1 MPPPQVPVLL
11 RPPYVPKSARVALPP
26 SVLPAVLAA
35 AVVGA
40 VVIPLDRPG
49 IGWLLAGIACVLAVV
64 VADRKARGWELREA
78 GDGFL
83 DEGDG
88 AGVGEGGPD
97 PLDLDEGSLHTAR
110 VDEGSLDTARVDEGS
125 LHTEGLDEGSLHTAK
140 AYEGS
145 LHTEEPSPRNPSRA
159 RIIWAALALALLA
172 VGTIRAAEWLFV
184 LCVLA
189 AAVAGSLAVVGPRS
203 VKGLLYDVLAV
214 PIEAF
219 GGLAWVGRGAKKGK
233 PSGAAKRTASAVFL
247 TLALLAVFVPLLSSA
262 DATFAGVLSAVMPE
276 VDGPGTVQ
284 WIFVFGLVGA
294 ASAGA
299 LFVLAAP
306 PRPAEAKQHKVL
318 HRVEWALPVG
328 VLTVLFAGF
337 VFVQLV
343 ALFGGDAYVLR
354 TSGLTYAEYARGGFW
369 QLSAITVLT
378 LGVIVSALRWGS
390 KETAQ
395 DRWWLRGVLTA
406 LSLLTLV
413 IVASALSRM
422 WTYQQAYGFTVLRLL
437 VETCELW
444 LGVVYLLMIAAVWKL
459 DQAWLSRA
467 AIGTAMA
474 ALLALAVLDPERF
487 VADRNID
494 RMEAGHGID
503 FSYLSTL
510 SADVL
515 PAVERLPEPVR
526 TTVRGPVRAGIKADS
541 WQEFNFSRM
550 AGR

>member
-1 MPPPQVPVLL
+1 M
-11 RPPYVPKSARVALPP
+11 
-26 SVLPAVLAA
+26 
-35 AVVGA
+35 
-40 VVIPLDRPG
+40 
-49 IGWLLAGIACVLAVV
+49 
-64 VADRKARGWELREA
+64 
-78 GDGFL
+78 
-83 DEGDG
+83 
-88 AGVGEGGPD
+88 
-97 PLDLDEGSLHTAR
+97 
-110 VDEGSLDTARVDEGS
+110 
-125 LHTEGLDEGSLHTAK
+125 
-140 AYEGS
+140 
-145 LHTEEPSPRNPSRA
+145 
-159 RIIWAALALALLA
+159 
-172 VGTIRAAEWLFV
+172 
-184 LCVLA
+184 
-189 AAVAGSLAVVGPRS
+189 GPRS
-203 VKGLLYDVLAV
+203 VKGLLYDILAV

-219 GGLAWVGRGAKKGK
+219 GGLAWLGRGRKKTHRK
-233 PSGAAKRTASAVFL
+233 PSGATKRTASAVFV

-262 DATFAGVLSAVMPE
+262 DATFAGVLSAAMPE
-276 VDGPGTVQ
+276 IDGAYAVQ

-294 ASAGA
+294 ATAGA

-306 PRPAEAKQHKVL
+306 PRPAGEATQNKVL
-318 HRVEWALPVG
+318 HRIEWALPVG
-328 VLTVLFAGF
+328 VLTLLFAGF
-337 VFVQLV
+337 VFAQLV

-378 LGVIVSALRWGS
+378 LGVIVIALRWGS
-390 KETAQ
+390 KETTQ

-444 LGVVYLLMIAAVWKL
+444 LGAVYLLMIAAIWKL

-474 ALLALAVLDPERF
+474 ALLALAVLNPERF
-487 VADRNID
+487 IADRNID
-494 RMEAGHGID
+494 RMADGHGID
-503 FSYLSTL
+503 SAYLSTL

-526 TTVRGPVRAGIKADS
+526 AAVRGPVRAGIKADS

>member
-1 MPPPQVPVLL
+1 MADRPAHATPAGAVASMPPPPELPPMPPPPVPVLA
-11 RPPYVPKSARVALPP
+11 RPAYVPKSARVALPP

-40 VVIPLDRPG
+40 ILIPLDRPG
-49 IGWLLAGIACVLAVV
+49 IGWLLAGITCVVAVV
-64 VADRKARGWELREA
+64 VADRKARAWGSRSAEA
-78 GDGFL
+78 G
-83 DEGDG
+83 
-88 AGVGEGGPD
+88 
-97 PLDLDEGSLHTAR
+97 EGSLHTA
-110 VDEGSLDTARVDEGS
+110 
-125 LHTEGLDEGSLHTAK
+125 GLGEGSLHTAGLG
-140 AYEGS
+140 EGS
-145 LHTEEPSPRNPSRA
+145 LHQAEPAPRNPSRA
-159 RIIWAALALALLA
+159 RILWAALALALLA

-184 LCVLA
+184 FCVLA
-189 AAVAGSLAVVGPRS
+189 AAAAGSLAAVGPRS

-219 GGLAWVGRGAKKGK
+219 GGLAWLGRGTKKAQRK
-233 PSGAAKRTASAVFL
+233 PSGATKRIASAVFV

-262 DATFAGVLSAVMPE
+262 DATFAGVLKAAMPE
-276 VDGPGTVQ
+276 VDGGNAVQ

-294 ASAGA
+294 ATAGA

-306 PRPAEAKQHKVL
+306 PRPAEAKAHKVL

-328 VLTVLFAGF
+328 VLTLLFAGF
-337 VFVQLV
+337 VFAQLV

-378 LGVIVSALRWGS
+378 LGVIVIALRWGS
-390 KETAQ
+390 KETAR
-395 DRWWLRGVLTA
+395 DRWWLRGVLTG

-444 LGVVYLLMIAAVWKL
+444 LGAVYLLMIAAIWKL
-459 DQAWLSRA
+459 DQTWLPRA
-467 AIGTAMA
+467 AIGTAMG

-487 VADRNID
+487 IADRNID
-494 RMEAGHGID
+494 RMAEGYGID
-503 FSYLSTL
+503 SAYLSTL

-526 TTVRGPVRAGIKADS
+526 AAVRGPVRAGLGADS